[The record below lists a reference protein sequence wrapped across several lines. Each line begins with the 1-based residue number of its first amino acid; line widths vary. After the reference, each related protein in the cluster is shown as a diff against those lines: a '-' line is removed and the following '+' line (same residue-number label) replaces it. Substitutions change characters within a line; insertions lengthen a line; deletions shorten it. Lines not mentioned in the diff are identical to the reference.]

1 MNRIATLLFLFSTVF
16 VWGQSQRGN
25 LPSRD
30 LSLSWGTEMPFAIDH
45 EGLSLPYFTDAV
57 YPGSHPF
64 TPAVKLYTNSEI
76 RLTGIRETPV
86 NTVSEVVGGLGDQ
99 YEILYY
105 GAEGGQ
111 SIAHVL
117 AFRVDNGQAYRLD
130 GFSYESL
137 ERNIGVASSKLRSSS
152 GKMMAN
158 SPLSTGNWAKIAVS
172 ADGIYKITPS
182 YLSENGMGS
191 GHSIN
196 SITVFGNQM
205 GLLPERTN
213 APRPESLQ
221 EVPLQMVD
229 ANGDGV
235 FNGSDYALF
244 FAKGPH
250 QWEYLSGL
258 GRYQHTYNVYENYTF
273 FFVGV
278 DRNRAKNI
286 VEVSGPSG
294 ATNKTCS
301 GFDDFAFH
309 EEEKYNLLGTGRQW
323 MGELFDFTLSFN
335 YVLPFPTLDINE
347 PIFMRARALG
357 RSTTSST
364 FMTYSYNGTQ
374 VGSGQFPAV
383 SSWPGADFVTE
394 NIVNANFNVN
404 SPTIAITATYQN
416 SNNPSAIAYMD
427 YIEVNVRRPMQLI
440 GGHTQFRDAET
451 VGAGNVT
458 QFSLSNANANY
469 VVWDVTD
476 PLQTFRVE
484 SQVSGS
490 NLGFAAETDS
500 LRTFVALSGS
510 SYPNPIYVQKMVN
523 QDLLGMT
530 TPKYFIVSH
539 PSFVSASEKL
549 ADYHRGQGLSVEVV
563 TTEQI
568 FNEFGSGSGDP
579 TAIRDFLR
587 HHFYAGDLQYALMMG
602 DATYDYKA
610 IGGID
615 HNFVPTYQSVLSFSL
630 RTSVAS
636 DDYYGLLT
644 DNEGES
650 LQSGTLDIG
659 VGRFVVK
666 SSAEAQQVV
675 DKTIYYGTLTE
686 SNSSYW
692 QNKVLMVADDND
704 DPTGWEAMFV
714 NRMENLSSSS
724 LSKYPYLNF
733 EKVYADAYTQVTIS
747 GSQRYPEARKDIFDK
762 VQSGNLVTTYFGHGG
777 EVGWAFER
785 ILQLAD
791 VNGWNNLP
799 NMPVFITIT
808 CEFSRYDDPTRVSA
822 GEQLL
827 LNPNG
832 GSVALITTTRE
843 VSAASGISMNNA
855 VFDTLFGEVNG
866 ESMRLGDIVT
876 SSKNTI
882 VGEFDRPRFSLLG
895 DPAIRLRKPNDQ
907 IVTTS
912 VNGVPAGTA
921 SDTLKALTKV
931 VIEGEVRDGA
941 GNLIPD
947 FNGFVYPAVY
957 DKMYTRTTL
966 VNDGVG
972 GPLPFKLQDNVL
984 YRGKVSAVNG
994 KFSFEF
1000 IVPLDIA
1007 YAYGLGKLSYYGH
1020 AEGTEATGFDNTIY
1034 IGGLDT
1040 TANPDEIGPE
1050 IELFMNSENFVNGGL
1065 TGPDPLSIARVV
1077 DSSGINTLGSSIG
1090 HDIVGILDGNVSETF
1105 VLNDYYEAELDSY
1118 QKGAIQYPFYDLA
1131 PGEHQ
1136 LLIRVWDVY
1145 NNPSETTIDFFVAE
1159 SGELALQ
1166 HVLNYPNPFTTYT
1179 EFQFEHNRENQ
1190 PLEVQVQ
1197 ILTVSGDLVKTI
1209 NAQLNSD
1216 GNRITGISWDGLD
1229 DFGDPIGKGTYI
1241 YRLKVKSVLDGATAE
1256 KYEKLVIL
1264 R

>member
-1 MNRIATLLFLFSTVF
+1 MKRFFTLLLISLSITG
-16 VWGQSQRGN
+16 WSQRIED
-25 LPSRD
+25 SQIT
-30 LSLSWGTEMPFAIDH
+30 LSWGTEMPFAIDH
-45 EGLSLPYFTDAV
+45 EGLSLPYFTNAV
-57 YPGSHPF
+57 YPQAYPF
-64 TPAVKLYTNSEI
+64 TPAVKIQTDNRIVLSGISE
-76 RLTGIRETPV
+76 TAV
-86 NTVSEVVGGLGDQ
+86 NVAPEVVSQLSNEYG
-99 YEILYY
+99 ILYY
-105 GAEGGQ
+105 GSEFGK

-117 AFRVDNGQAYRLD
+117 AYRVENGQAYRLNS
-130 GFSYESL
+130 FTYSASESIISIS
-137 ERNIGVASSKLRSSS
+137 ESQVRTNKT
-152 GKMMAN
+152 MMS
-158 SPLSTGNWAKIAVS
+158 SPLAVGNWAKISVS
-172 ADGIYKITPS
+172 ADGIYKITPGF
-182 YLSENGMGS
+182 LSDNGMGS
-191 GHSIN
+191 GHSIG
-196 SITVFGNQM
+196 SITVFGNQV
-205 GLLPERTN
+205 GLLPERTD
-213 APRPESLQ
+213 APRPNSLQ
-221 EVPLQMVD
+221 EVPLEVVD
-229 ANGDGV
+229 ANGDGI
-235 FNGSDYALF
+235 FNGGDYALF

-258 GRYQHTYNVYENYTF
+258 NRYEHIYNVYSDYTY

-278 DRNRAKNI
+278 DRSRAKNI
-286 VEVSGPSG
+286 EVVNGPSG
-294 ATNKTCS
+294 SFNKTCS

-309 EEEKYNLLGTGRQW
+309 EEERTNLLGTGRQW
-323 MGELFDFTLSFN
+323 MGELFDFTLAFN
-335 YVLPFPTLDINE
+335 FVFTFPTLDVSQ
-347 PIFMRARALG
+347 PVFMRGRALG
-357 RSTTSST
+357 RSTTGST
-364 FMTYSYNGTQ
+364 FMSYSYNGST

-394 NIVNANFNVN
+394 NIVNATFTAT
-404 SPTIAITATYQN
+404 SPAIALTATYQN
-416 SNNPSAIAYMD
+416 NSNPSAIAYMD
-427 YIEVNVRRPMQLI
+427 YIELNVRRPMQLI
-440 GGHTQFRDAET
+440 GSHLQFRDAET
-451 VGAGNVT
+451 VGTGNIT
-458 QFSLSNANANY
+458 KFSLSNANANH

-476 PLQTFRVE
+476 PLATFEVE
-484 SQVSGS
+484 SQVTGGALEFS
-490 NLGFAAETDS
+490 AETDS

-510 SYPNPIYVQKMVN
+510 SYPTPGFVSKMQN
-523 QDLLGMT
+523 QDLLGMN
-530 TPKYFIVSH
+530 TPNYFIVSH
-539 PSFVSASEKL
+539 PNFVTASEKL
-549 ADYHRGQGLSVEVV
+549 ADFHRAQGLSVEVV
-563 TTEQI
+563 TTNQI

-579 TAIRDFLR
+579 TSIRDFLR
-587 HHFYAGDLQYALMMG
+587 HHYQSGDLQYALMMG

-610 IGGID
+610 IDGIN

-636 DDYYGLLT
+636 DDYFGLLS
-644 DNEGES
+644 DNEGEV

-666 SSAEAQQVV
+666 SSSEAQQVV
-675 DKTIYYGTLTE
+675 DKTIYYGTLD
-686 SNSSYW
+686 SDNSSYW

-714 NRMENLSSSS
+714 NRMEGLSVTS
-724 LSKYPYLNF
+724 LARYPYLNF

-882 VGEFDRPRFSLLG
+882 IGEFDRPRFSLLG

-907 IVTTS
+907 IVTTA
-912 VNGVPAGTA
+912 VNGVPVGGAM
-921 SDTLKALTKV
+921 DTLKALTKV
-931 VIEGEVRDGA
+931 VIEGEVQDGA
-941 GNLIPD
+941 GNLISD

-957 DKMYTRTTL
+957 DKMYSRTTL

-972 GPLPFKLQDNVL
+972 GPLPFTLQDNVL

-1020 AEGTEATGFDNTIY
+1020 SPVSEATGFDNSIY

-1050 IELFMNSENFVNGGL
+1050 IELFINSENFVNGGL
-1065 TGPDPLSIARVV
+1065 TGPDPLSIARVA

-1118 QKGAIQYPFYDLA
+1118 QKGAVQYPFYDLP

-1145 NNPSETTIDFFVAE
+1145 NNPSEATIDFFVAE

-1197 ILTVSGDLVKTI
+1197 ILTVAGELVKTI
-1209 NAQLNSD
+1209 NAQISSD
-1216 GNRITGISWDGLD
+1216 GNRVTGISWDGLD

-1256 KYEKLVIL
+1256 EYEKLVIL